1 MMQNNWKGYIMKC
14 KKNKLIKKVFIIFSA
29 LIFLIIFL
37 WTIMQINTNS
47 VLEDVKNA
55 IYCKDYYIPN
65 NLKESN
71 EMKKI
76 ISENKDVNFIFY
88 DEDEYET
95 SLYARLNLPHKYNI
109 IHIEQYNIEFN
120 LKRNYT
126 VHNFKDGFIW
136 LNCSLSINPKDKGNC
151 DKPNIKS
158 SSNFL
163 IKLKIKKINK
173 SWTIIDIWIVDH
185 WCSEQ
190 MEHDYWFTSKM
201 Y

>member
-1 MMQNNWKGYIMKC
+1 MKC

-29 LIFLIIFL
+29 LIFLIILL

-47 VLEDVKNA
+47 VLEDVENA

-95 SLYARLNLPHKYNI
+95 SLYARLNLLHKYNI

-126 VHNFKDGFIW
+126 VHNFKEGYIW
-136 LNCSLSINPKDKGNC
+136 LNYNLKIKPKDLKKCENLNMKDIYKQLQDVMNKC
-151 DKPNIKS
+151 DNLSHELKTVKKETEKKY
-158 SSNFL
+158 
-163 IKLKIKKINK
+163 KLKIKKIDGN
-173 SWTIIDIWIVDH
+173 W
-185 WCSEQ
+185 
-190 MEHDYWFTSKM
+190 
-201 Y
+201 

>member
-29 LIFLIIFL
+29 LIFLIILL

-47 VLEDVKNA
+47 VLEDVENA

-76 ISENKDVNFIFY
+76 ISENKDVNFKFY

-95 SLYARLNLPHKYNI
+95 SLYARLNLLHKYNI

-126 VHNFKDGFIW
+126 VHNFKEGYIW
-136 LNCSLSINPKDKGNC
+136 LNYNLKIKPKDLKKCENL
-151 DKPNIKS
+151 NMKS
-158 SSNFL
+158 GGSFL
-163 IKLKIKKINK
+163 VKLKIKKIDGNWSVIK
-173 SWTIIDIWIVDH
+173 IWTPDH
-185 WCSEQ
+185 WCNEK